1 MTKVKLKTLDD
12 VELFAKKG
20 LTEIELSIK
29 FEGEEKEI
37 TVNSV
42 DFENDLGEFMF
53 NDLMSSQ
60 FKELA
65 EKVLK
70 EVSADSEQVGPFKK
84 YTLKEEYKRQLLT
97 LL

>member
-84 YTLKEEYKRQLLT
+84 YTLKEEYKQLLT

>member
-29 FEGEEKEI
+29 VEGEEKEI

-84 YTLKEEYKRQLLT
+84 YTLKEEYKQLLT